1 MLKINKNVLLLFSFL
16 CITYFFESCDKPD
29 DGSSTPE
36 QITVSVQEL
45 SLLEGEE
52 NTNAFIRIQLSDKSD
67 ELITAYI
74 SSVDRT
80 AIAGEDYFGF
90 ENIPIVFEPGDQ
102 YKDYQITII
111 GDEEFEEDEQFD
123 VIFANIEGFAFP
135 AAGVTSIT
143 IENDEASPYILNIP
157 EEGYSTPMSYEG
169 MELIWQDEFDQEAV
183 DENFWC
189 FEIGHGNNGW
199 GNNELQYYQKQN
211 ASIVDGNLV
220 IEAKKNNSGSQYTS
234 SRMITKGK
242 FDFQY
247 GRVDIRAVLPEGQ
260 GIWPALWMLGAN
272 IDQVSWP
279 ACGEIDIM
287 ELIGHQPNRVYGT
300 AHWSSSGQHASFGS
314 NTSLSNGIFKDE
326 FHVFSIIWDE
336 NQIRWLMDDV
346 QYHALTIS
354 SSDLS
359 ELRNNQFFIFNVAV
373 GGNWPG
379 NPNPTTIFPQFMVVD
394 YIRVFQ

>member
-1 MLKINKNVLLLFSFL
+1 MIQIIKHLLLIVSCFCL
-16 CITYFFESCDKPD
+16 LVFFESCDKPD
-29 DGSSTPE
+29 DGGSTPA
-36 QITVSVQEL
+36 QIDISIQTLSV
-45 SLLEGEE
+45 LEGEE
-52 NTNAFIRIQLSDKSD
+52 NSNVFVRVQLSATSD

-90 ENIPIVFEPGDQ
+90 ENVPIVFEPGDQ
-102 YKDYQITII
+102 FKDYQITII
-111 GDEEFEEDEQFD
+111 GDEEYEEDEYFD
-123 VIFANIEGFAFP
+123 VIIANIDGFAFP
-135 AAGVTSIT
+135 QAGSTAIT
-143 IENDEASPYILNIP
+143 IENDEPSPYELNIP
-157 EEGYSTPMSYEG
+157 EEGYSTPASYPD
-169 MELIWQDEFDQEAV
+169 MDLIWSDEFDQATV
-183 DENFWC
+183 DEDYWC

-211 ASIVDGNLV
+211 TSIVDGHLV
-220 IEAKKNNSGSQYTS
+220 IEAKKNNAGSQYTS

-247 GRVDIRAVLPEGQ
+247 GRVDIRAVLPQGQ

-300 AHWSSSGQHASFGS
+300 AHWSNSGQHASFGS
-314 NTSLSNGIFKDE
+314 NTTLSNGVFNDE

-354 SSDLS
+354 GSELS
-359 ELRNNQFFIFNVAV
+359 ELRNNQFFIFNIAV

-379 NPNPTTIFPQFMVVD
+379 NPDPTTIFPQFMVVD